1 MTLPLTYKKYAV
13 QIVRELKAAEDESN
27 WDRRNHFTGEQYCQ
41 HGVNV
46 GTWDGPDYM
55 CGACEDGIGIYQY
68 ALYSAYDEMYRDR
81 RAAQRQISDAV
92 IAAIKELPGL
102 PFDTLKLSAFLKAL
116 SELKK

>member
-1 MTLPLTYKKYAV
+1 MTLPLTYKKYAL
-13 QIVRELKAAEDESN
+13 QIVGELKEAENETN
-27 WDRRNHFTGEQYCQ
+27 WDRRNRFTGEQYCQ

-55 CGACEDGIGIYQY
+55 CGACEDGLSIYQY
-68 ALYSAYDEMYRDR
+68 ALYSAYDQMQRDR

-92 IAAIKELPGL
+92 IDVIKGLDDL